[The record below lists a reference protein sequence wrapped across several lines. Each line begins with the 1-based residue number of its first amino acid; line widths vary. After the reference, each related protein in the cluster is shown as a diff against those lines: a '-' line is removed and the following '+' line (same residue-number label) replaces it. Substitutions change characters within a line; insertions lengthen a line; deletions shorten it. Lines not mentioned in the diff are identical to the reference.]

1 MSNWLDLS
9 RNANLIKQTYLRGF
23 LDVSGGDII
32 NRNGNLIIAGD
43 TYLNNRLIVNGDV
56 SMNGQV
62 SLPKGDV
69 QQQIDTLTLKIENLI
84 AENMSLQ
91 TKLTNYEFAADSSL
105 NTLSGSLNSVYEY
118 FFDGDLH
125 TNISRK

>member
-43 TYLNNRLIVNGDV
+43 TYLNNR
-56 SMNGQV
+56 
-62 SLPKGDV
+62 
-69 QQQIDTLTLKIENLI
+69 
-84 AENMSLQ
+84 
-91 TKLTNYEFAADSSL
+91 Y
-105 NTLSGSLNSVYEY
+105 Y
-118 FFDGDLH
+118 
-125 TNISRK
+125 